1 MKKIS
6 NFLWGI
12 LAVAMIV
19 VAAFWFMG
27 DGLEHIEDTNG
38 PDNYTL
44 QTITDENI
52 VKKDVGALNF
62 KKRSG
67 LLNNGITFSSD
78 KFTGVAE
85 IMLTNFV
92 LPSDFEVEVAGFYVN
107 GGNFK
112 MAVVHDEEIAA
123 VIEPDLF
130 ASCCLENITGTVSL
144 VIAGESA
151 DFEFTLDRMFCERYG
166 ITIEKS

>member
-1 MKKIS
+1 MRRKG
-6 NFLWGI
+6 NFFLGL
-12 LAVAMIV
+12 LAVAV
-19 VAAFWFMG
+19 VVVGAVQMMG
-27 DGLEHIEDTNG
+27 NDLEHIEDTNG
-38 PDNYTL
+38 ADNYAL

-52 VKKDVGALNF
+52 VKQDVGALNF
-62 KKRSG
+62 RKHTG
-67 LLNNGITFSSD
+67 LLNDGITFSSD

-92 LPSDFEVEVAGFYVN
+92 LPSDFDLEVVGFHVN
-107 GGNFK
+107 SGNFK

-130 ASCCLENITGTVSL
+130 ASCCLENVTGTVSL

-151 DFEFTLDRMFCERYG
+151 DFEFSLDRLFCDRYN
-166 ITIEKS
+166 ITIGE